1 MHDMVIETSGL
12 SRRFGDR
19 LVVDSL
25 SLQVPAGSVFGF
37 LGPNGAGKTTTI
49 RLLLGLLRAHGGD
62 IRIFGE
68 PITTQRLAVLSRIGA
83 LVEAPSLYPHLTGIE
98 NLRHA
103 CLLKRVDPNDIDRV
117 LRIVNL
123 SSDGGRPV
131 KTYSLGMKQRL
142 GLALALLGRPE
153 LIILDE
159 PTNGLDPAGI
169 QEMRHLLRDM
179 PVSHGISV
187 FLSSHLLAEVDQ
199 MASHIGIIAAG
210 RLQFQGSP
218 EELRARRQGSLR
230 IGLDRPE
237 IAAEL
242 LRQQGWHAV
251 AREQNL
257 VELPAMDQD
266 STIRINRFL
275 VERGFGVHLIAGHQ
289 PTLEEM
295 FFDLTQPA

>member
-1 MHDMVIETSGL
+1 MHEMVIETSGL

-25 SLQVPAGSVFGF
+25 SLQVPAGSVYGF

-49 RLLLGLLRAHGGD
+49 RMLLGLLRGHGGE
-62 IRIFGE
+62 IRIFGASLE
-68 PITTQRLAVLSRIGA
+68 QQRLAVLRRIGA
-83 LVEAPSLYPHLTGIE
+83 LVEAPSLYPHLTGAE

-103 CLLKRVDPNDIDRV
+103 CLLKQTPASDLARV
-117 LRIVNL
+117 LDIVGL
-123 SSDGGRPV
+123 SSDGARQV

-142 GLALALLGRPE
+142 GLAVALLGRPE

-179 PVSHGISV
+179 PVAHGVSV
-187 FLSSHLLAEVDQ
+187 FLSSHLLSEVDQ
-199 MASHIGIIAAG
+199 IATHIGIIAAG
-210 RLQFQGSP
+210 KLQFQGSP
-218 EELRARRQGSLR
+218 EELRARRQAALR

-242 LRQQGWHAV
+242 LRQQGWPAV
-251 AREQNL
+251 TREQNA
-257 VELPAMDQD
+257 VELPAMDRD
-266 STIRINRFL
+266 STVQINRFL
-275 VERGFGVHLIAGHQ
+275 VERGFAVYLINNHQ

>member
-1 MHDMVIETSGL
+1 MIQTEGL
-12 SRRFGDR
+12 TRRFGDR
-19 LVVDSL
+19 IAVNSL

-49 RLLLGLLRAHGGD
+49 RLLLGLLRAHSGEV
-62 IRIFGE
+62 RIFGE
-68 PITTQRLAVLSRIGA
+68 SSTSQRLSVLKRIGA

-98 NLRHA
+98 NLRHT
-103 CLLKRVDPNDIDRV
+103 CLLKQVASTDIPRV
-117 LRIVNL
+117 LRVVDL
-123 SSDGGRPV
+123 ASDGGRLV

-142 GLALALLGRPE
+142 ALAMALLGQPE
-153 LIILDE
+153 LVILDE

-187 FLSSHLLAEVDQ
+187 FLSSHLLGEVDQ
-199 MASHIGIIAAG
+199 IASHIGIIAAG
-210 RLQFQGSP
+210 KLQFQGSP

-242 LRQQGWHAV
+242 LRQQGWPAV
-251 AREQNL
+251 ARERSS
-257 VELPAMDQD
+257 VELPALDQD
-266 STIRINRFL
+266 SVVRINRFL
-275 VERGFGVHLIAGHQ
+275 VERGFAVYLITGHQ

-295 FFDLTQPA
+295 FLDLTQPA